1 MKHKLQHI
9 MKEADDE
16 LVFEGF
22 VELNDVYWGGK
33 FNDRTNRL
41 GKADLFSGHCFPQ
54 PVFSLLLGV

>member
-1 MKHKLQHI
+1 